1 MCVRGSGKDTGGKIK
16 TSVEE
21 EEKARKSRS
30 KIREFTSR
38 EYQSRSQRVVKK
50 SIARNV
56 GRKKQRTE
64 NHKVSKSL
72 EKIIGQS

>member
-1 MCVRGSGKDTGGKIK
+1 
-16 TSVEE
+16 VEE

-38 EYQSRSQRVVKK
+38 EYQSRSQRGVKK

-64 NHKVSKSL
+64 NHKVSKSP